1 MAAHTS
7 EVTNGFPE
15 TVPLA
20 RENPGGPLSV
30 ASEAFAWLE
39 ADLGSRPLCP
49 GTKAQF
55 RDLQGTPAGHNTQD
69 RPLGRQDGSR
79 LRFRIPGVKS
89 APEEAGRLSPH
100 PGMRSR
106 LRVTAADQAVDLLAG
121 ERPVDLGL
129 ILSHEP
135 LETGPRFRLRPEP
148 RFAARTDRL
157 IIVDHCPGSG
167 GGLER
172 ALKQTVGKPATVFAS
187 VEAAQEA
194 MSRDRNTPP
203 GSAALA
209 RIESFL
215 RPVAGG
221 FVFPRDPDFG
231 NPVPLDAGDGWA
243 PEIVVEDYWAE
254 LARVRVPTVIIRG
267 TQSDRY
273 KPDAI
278 ARVAKEFPNI
288 LMIDVNS
295 GHDVPGGARDE
306 LIDLKRVRSA
316 RQVRAVLL
324 E

>member
-1 MAAHTS
+1 MTDHQTG
-7 EVTNGFPE
+7 T
-15 TVPLA
+15 
-20 RENPGGPLSV
+20 V
-30 ASEAFAWLE
+30 ASGDVNVFYRLFGEPGATPILIFHGANYYDS
-39 ADLGSRPLCP
+39 ADWIEVAAALA
-49 GTKAQF
+49 T
-55 RDLQGTPAGHNTQD
+55 D
-69 RPLGRQDGSR
+69 RQVAALD
-79 LRFRIPGVKS
+79 
-89 APEEAGRLSPH
+89 
-100 PGMRSR
+100 MR
-106 LRVTAADQAVDLLAG
+106 G
-121 ERPVDLGL
+121 FG
-129 ILSHEP
+129 
-135 LETGPRFRLRPEP
+135 ETGWSAAKNYSLDAHMEDANAILDHLGWDKVIPMGHSMGGGKTVLFAS

-172 ALKQTVGKPATVFAS
+172 ALKQAVGKPATVFAS

-278 ARVAKEFPNI
+278 ARVAKEFPTL

-306 LIDLKRVRSA
+306 LIAGVKRFLA
-316 RQVRAVLL
+316 EHMAAAVA
-324 E
+324 

>member
-1 MAAHTS
+1 MTDHQTG
-7 EVTNGFPE
+7 T
-15 TVPLA
+15 
-20 RENPGGPLSV
+20 V
-30 ASEAFAWLE
+30 ASGDVNVFYRLFGEPGATPILIFHGANYYDS
-39 ADLGSRPLCP
+39 ADWIEVAAALA
-49 GTKAQF
+49 T
-55 RDLQGTPAGHNTQD
+55 D
-69 RPLGRQDGSR
+69 RQVAALD
-79 LRFRIPGVKS
+79 
-89 APEEAGRLSPH
+89 
-100 PGMRSR
+100 MR
-106 LRVTAADQAVDLLAG
+106 G
-121 ERPVDLGL
+121 FG
-129 ILSHEP
+129 
-135 LETGPRFRLRPEP
+135 ETGWSAAKNYSLDAHMEDANAILDHLGWDKVIPMGHSMGGGKTVLFAS

-172 ALKQTVGKPATVFAS
+172 ALKQAVGKPATVFATF
-187 VEAAQEA
+187 EAAQEA

-306 LIDLKRVRSA
+306 LIAGVKRFLA
-316 RQVRAVLL
+316 EHMAAAVA
-324 E
+324 